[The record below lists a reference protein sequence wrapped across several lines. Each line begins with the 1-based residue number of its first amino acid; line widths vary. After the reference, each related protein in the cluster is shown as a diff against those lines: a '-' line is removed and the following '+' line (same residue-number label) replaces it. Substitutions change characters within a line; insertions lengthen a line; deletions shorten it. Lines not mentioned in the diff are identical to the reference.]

1 MNTNPLTHAPSVQT
15 MNYDTSADIEGRLG
29 GGLGGTTRRL
39 SRQLLHASITH
50 EILSRCN
57 AIENERVTGVRPQ
70 TRLALGSFLV
80 ENGINNPGDLSE
92 RQENICVWG
101 MLEQLASTPDQ
112 TLSFYQL
119 KSFAPKSEQMNAA
132 INLVHQ
138 LRLTGERFTA

>member
-1 MNTNPLTHAPSVQT
+1 MNPNELTRAPSIQN
-15 MNYDTSADIEGRLG
+15 MNYDPSADIENRLG
-29 GGLGGTTRRL
+29 GGLGGATRRL
-39 SRQLLHASITH
+39 SRQLLHVSITD

-57 AIENERVTGVRPQ
+57 AIENERITGVRPQ

-80 ENGINNPGDLSE
+80 ENEINNPGDLSE

-101 MLEQLASTPDQ
+101 MLEQLATKPDQ

-119 KSFAPKSEQMNAA
+119 KSFAPKTEQMNAA